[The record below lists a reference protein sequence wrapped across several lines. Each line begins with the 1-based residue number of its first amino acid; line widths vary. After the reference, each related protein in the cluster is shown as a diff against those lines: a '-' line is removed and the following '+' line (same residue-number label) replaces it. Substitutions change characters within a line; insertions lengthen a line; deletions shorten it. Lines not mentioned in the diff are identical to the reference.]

1 MQGVAGGGGQK
12 LAKFCGR
19 PIWMAPYRIIMV
31 FVVVAHASRA
41 YVVKP
46 GDGLEDLKRYFGL
59 HRKDVHVKC

>member
-1 MQGVAGGGGQK
+1 
-12 LAKFCGR
+12 
-19 PIWMAPYRIIMV
+19 MAPYRIIMV